1 MLKEFIQSIKEN
13 PTEFIHNLLFL
24 MTLGMIFY
32 VSMWIFY

>member
-1 MLKEFIQSIKEN
+1 MLKQLVKQIKED

>member
-13 PTEFIHNLLFL
+13 PTEFIHNILFL
-24 MTLGMIFY
+24 MTLGILFY